1 MVPTLSIDDRK
12 REPLN
17 TYLAIDLGAE
27 SGRVIAVHYDGE
39 RLTLSQ
45 VHRFANEPVRLP
57 RHLYWD
63 VLRLW
68 HEIKQGLTIAA
79 GRFPTITSLGVD
91 TWGVDFAL
99 LAADDTLLDNPVHYR
114 DRRTQGVFERTQARV
129 SRAEIFARTAVQFMP
144 INTLYQLAA
153 MAEAHSP
160 LLSAAAS
167 FLTMPDLFNFWL
179 SGRKV
184 NEFTNATTTQCY
196 DPHRGDWARDLL
208 AALGIPTAMFREIV
222 PPGTVLGS
230 LQPAL
235 AAEIQAPAVPVIAP
249 ATHDTG
255 SAVAAVPMSGEPA
268 IYLSSGTWS
277 LMGVEVAA
285 PVVSQT
291 ALAHNFTNEG
301 GVDGTFRLL
310 KNIMGLWL
318 LQECRRDWAASGDEM
333 SYADLAELATA
344 APPFSGVILPNVAR
358 FLTPRAM
365 PAEVAGFLAET
376 AQPAPPDR
384 GTLLRI
390 ILESL
395 AHEYRWVAERLDE
408 LTGRQHRVIHIIGG
422 GAQNRLLNQLTADA
436 TGRTVLAGP
445 VEATALGNALVQA
458 LALRHISS
466 LAEGRALV
474 SHSFAVTRFE
484 PQRDSRWQTAYAR
497 YLDLRATYAE
507 G

>member
-1 MVPTLSIDDRK
+1 M
-12 REPLN
+12 N

-27 SGRVIAVHYDGE
+27 SGRVMAVHCDGE

-45 VHRFANEPVRLP
+45 VHRFTNEPVRLP
-57 RHLYWD
+57 QHLHWD

-68 HEIKQGLTIAA
+68 HEIKQGLATAA
-79 GRFPTITSLGVD
+79 ARFPTITSLGVD

-99 LAADDTLLDNPVHYR
+99 LAADDTLLGNPVHYR
-114 DRRTQGVFERTQARV
+114 DTRTQGVFERTLARV
-129 SRAEIFARTAVQFMP
+129 PRAEIFARTAVQFMP

-153 MAEAHSP
+153 MAEAQAP
-160 LLSAAAS
+160 LLSAAAAL
-167 FLTMPDLFNFWL
+167 LTMPDLFNFWL
-179 SGRKV
+179 SGRRV

-196 DPHRGDWARDLL
+196 DPQRGDWARDLL
-208 AALGIPTAMFREIV
+208 ASLGIPTAMFGDIV

-230 LQPAL
+230 LQPAV
-235 AAEIQAPAVPVIAP
+235 AAEVQAPAVPVVAP

-285 PVVSQT
+285 PVVSAA

-301 GVDGTFRLL
+301 GVGGTFRLL

-318 LQECRRDWAASGDEM
+318 LQECRRTWAASGDAL
-333 SYADLAELATA
+333 SYADLAGLAGA
-344 APPFSGVILPNVAR
+344 APPFSGIILPNAAR
-358 FLTPRAM
+358 LLAPRAM
-365 PAEVAGFLAET
+365 PAEVTGFLSET
-376 AQPAPPDR
+376 AQPAPTDR

-390 ILESL
+390 INESL
-395 AHEYRWVAERLDE
+395 ALEYRWVAERLDE
-408 LTGRQHRVIHIIGG
+408 LAGRQHRVIHIIGG
-422 GAQNRLLNQLTADA
+422 GAQNQLLNQLTADA

-458 LALRHISS
+458 LALGHVRS

-474 SHSFAVTRFE
+474 RHSFPVTRFE
-484 PQRDSRWQTAYAR
+484 PRQDSRWQTAYAR
-497 YLDLRATYAE
+497 YLDLRAAYAE